1 MIFTNGHP
9 SPKIDTPD
17 SSQPRLIFK
26 AVGFF
31 SLITIGVPSNAII
44 LSVFTHVR
52 VTEKKLL
59 PSNAIL
65 SMLALVNLLVIISKG
80 LPQAIHSIGIRN
92 ILNDIE
98 CKILS
103 FMYRICRGMT
113 ICVTCLLSCN
123 QCIILAPSSKSWLS
137 LKQKIPPNLPWVM
150 LLLWCIN
157 IAIYPSCL
165 IHVRAIGNYTTSKY
179 TLHLEFCNHDFMTFE
194 SYVANGIA
202 IALRDFF
209 FVGSMTLASCYI
221 VLTLYK
227 HGKQIQGMRSS
238 DKNPGKS
245 VEYKASRAVVLLVTI
260 YVALFGLDSCIW
272 IYTLTVSR
280 VSPVIS
286 DARVFFGTLYAALS
300 PIVIIKTNKKIK
312 TSLMCRS
319 KDRLL
324 ASDATLTDSKE
335 HQ

>member
-1 MIFTNGHP
+1 MELET
-9 SPKIDTPD
+9 
-17 SSQPRLIFK
+17 RLIFK

-31 SLITIGVPSNAII
+31 SLITIGVPSNVII
-44 LSVFTHVR
+44 LTIFVHIRS
-52 VTEKKLL
+52 TEKKLL

-92 ILNDIE
+92 IFNDTE
-98 CKILS
+98 CKIFS

-113 ICVTCLLSCN
+113 ICVTSLLSCN
-123 QCIILAPSSKSWLS
+123 QCIILAPPSKTWLS
-137 LKQKIPPNLPWVM
+137 FKQKIPRNLPWIM
-150 LLLWCIN
+150 LFLWCIN

-165 IHVRAIGNYTTSKY
+165 LHVRAIGNYTTSKY

-221 VLTLYK
+221 VFTLHR
-227 HGKQIQGMRSS
+227 HGKQVQGMRSS

-245 VEYKASRAVVLLVTI
+245 VEYKASQAVVLLVTI

-280 VSPVIS
+280 VSPAIS

-312 TSLMCRS
+312 TVLVCGTTNRIQ
-319 KDRLL
+319 
-324 ASDATLTDSKE
+324 ATDSTMTDTTD
-335 HQ
+335 

>member
-1 MIFTNGHP
+1 MELEI
-9 SPKIDTPD
+9 
-17 SSQPRLIFK
+17 RLIFK

-31 SLITIGVPSNAII
+31 SLITIGVPSNVII
-44 LSVFTHVR
+44 LVIFLHVR
-52 VTEKKLL
+52 ISEKKLL

-65 SMLALVNLLVIISKG
+65 SMLALVNLLVIMSKG
-80 LPQAIHSIGIRN
+80 FPQAMHSIGIRN
-92 ILNDIE
+92 IFSDVE
-98 CKILS
+98 CRLIS

-123 QCIILAPSSKSWLS
+123 QCVILAPSSKIWLS
-137 LKQKIPPNLPWVM
+137 LKQKIPRNLPWIM
-150 LLLWCIN
+150 LWLWCIN

-165 IHVRAIGNYTTSKY
+165 MHVRATGNYTTSKY

-194 SYVANGIA
+194 SYVANGVA

-221 VLTLYK
+221 VLMLHR
-227 HGKQIQGMRSS
+227 HGKQVQGMRSS

-280 VSPVIS
+280 VSPIIN

-312 TSLMCRS
+312 KTLICRTKKS
-319 KDRLL
+319 IID
-324 ASDATLTDSKE
+324 STDSTITDSSA
-335 HQ
+335 